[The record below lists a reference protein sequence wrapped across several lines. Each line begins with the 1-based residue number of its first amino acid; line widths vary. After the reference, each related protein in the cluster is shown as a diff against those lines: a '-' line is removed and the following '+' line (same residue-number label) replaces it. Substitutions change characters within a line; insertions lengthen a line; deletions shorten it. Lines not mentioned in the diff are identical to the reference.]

1 MTLDKEFMEQRVQE
15 MEYQEL
21 ESWIED
27 ADSLMD
33 KKGFGKT
40 ESIDLNIARSIGL
53 MHSELSE
60 LLECHR
66 VDPNAPCDKP
76 IPLTC
81 EEEECAD
88 IFLRLMH
95 YCGMRN
101 INLGRAAAMKHF
113 YNETREHKHGKKF

>member
-1 MTLDKEFMEQRVQE
+1 MTLDKEFLKQRVGE

-27 ADSLMD
+27 AQTLMVE
-33 KKGFGKT
+33 KGFSGPKSL
-40 ESIDLNIARSIGL
+40 EAVIRSIAL

-95 YCGMRN
+95 YCGMRD

-113 YNETREHKHGKKF
+113 YNETREHKHGKNF